1 VLVLTAADVEAL
13 LDLDDLVDGLAGA
26 MADLSAGRASAP
38 ERIVASVPE
47 QHAFMA
53 AMPAYVPSVGALTCK
68 LVSVYEGNAGGDLPT
83 HQAVVLAFDPQTGQ
97 PTALIDG
104 TSITSLRTAAGSAL
118 SARLLAR
125 HDASVAAVLG
135 TGVQARAHAHAIP
148 RVRALRELR
157 VAGRDE
163 GRARKLAADLSA
175 GLNVQVRACGSWA
188 EAMDGADIVCAATHS
203 DQPVVRREWLAP
215 GAHVTSVGFNPDG
228 REIDDGTVVDAL
240 VVVESRSA
248 ALAPFPAGSN
258 DLLEPIRKG
267 VISADH
273 VHAEIGELI
282 LGTRPGRESAS
293 QITLYKSVGVAVQD
307 AAAASLVLEAARARG
322 AGSQAEL

>member
-1 VLVLTAADVEAL
+1 MLVLTAADVESL
-13 LDLDDLVDGLAGA
+13 LDLDAHVDGLAGG

-38 ERIVASVPE
+38 DRIAASVPE

-53 AMPAYVPSVGALTCK
+53 AMPAFVPSLGALTCK
-68 LVSVYEGNAGGDLPT
+68 LVTVFEGNAGGRLPT
-83 HQAVVLAFDPQTGQ
+83 HQAVVLAFDPGTGE

-104 TSITSLRTAAGSAL
+104 TSITALRTAAGSAL

-125 HDASVAAVLG
+125 EDASVAAVLG
-135 TGVQARAHAHAIP
+135 TGVQARAHAYAIA

-157 VAGRDE
+157 VAGRNE
-163 GRARKLAADLSA
+163 ARARELTSELSA
-175 GLNVQVRACGSWA
+175 GLDVPVRACGSWA
-188 EAMDGADIVCAATHS
+188 EAIDGADIVCAATHS
-203 DQPVVRREWLAP
+203 DQPVVRREWLSP

-228 REIDDGTVVDAL
+228 REIDDGTVADAL
-240 VVVESRSA
+240 VVVESRGA

-258 DLLEPIRKG
+258 DLLEPIRNG
-267 VISADH
+267 VISPEH

-307 AAAASLVLEAARARG
+307 AVAASLVLDAARARG
-322 AGSQAEL
+322 AGSHVAL

>member
-13 LDLDDLVDGLAGA
+13 LDLDALVDGLAGG

-38 ERIVASVPE
+38 ERIAASVPE

-68 LVSVYEGNAGGDLPT
+68 LVSVFEGNAGGDLPT
-83 HQAVVLAFDPQTGQ
+83 HQAVVLAFDPGTGE

-104 TSITSLRTAAGSAL
+104 TSITALRTAAGSAL

-125 HDASVAAVLG
+125 EDASVAAVLG
-135 TGVQARAHAHAIP
+135 TGVLARAHAYAIP

-157 VAGRDE
+157 VAGRNE
-163 GRARKLAADLSA
+163 GRARELAAELSS
-175 GLNVQVRACGSWA
+175 GLDVEVRACGSWA
-188 EAMDGADIVCAATHS
+188 EAMEGADIVCAATHS
-203 DQPVVRREWLAP
+203 DRPVVRREWLAP
-215 GAHVTSVGFNPDG
+215 GAHVTSVGFNPEG
-228 REIDDGTVVDAL
+228 REVDDGTVADAL
-240 VVVESRSA
+240 VVVESRGA

-258 DLLEPIRKG
+258 DLLEPIREG

-282 LGTRPGRESAS
+282 LGTRPGRGSDS

-307 AAAASLVLEAARARG
+307 AVAASLVLKAAHSLRSGRQI
-322 AGSQAEL
+322 SI